1 MIRHCKNSISR
12 DAALKIGHNH
22 TVSGQINPRWIVG
35 RKFRRGH
42 AFDRSANTEQSRNRS
57 RSTRLSTSRTRRR
70 IKAHAKPRTASRE
83 CRYVIPD
90 CYVNMAAR
98 LRARFDATSLPDFL
112 PLLSS
117 CCAINFYL
125 FIYYLLFYYRVLF
138 FFFFLLSLPLDT
150 SIAMQFISFNRD
162 KFRIFSW
169 FFDVS
174 GISFFFLE
182 LLHFERE

>member
-138 FFFFLLSLPLDT
+138 FFFFYYPSLSIRVLQCNLYLLTEINLEYFPGFS
-150 SIAMQFISFNRD
+150 M
-162 KFRIFSW
+162 FRVFL
-169 FFDVS
+169 FF
-174 GISFFFLE
+174 SFFF
-182 LLHFERE
+182 